1 LHTADIAPRPRAT
14 SRRRRLAALGLGLL
28 ALCTLAPSGF
38 VYRDGAARVVDE
50 ARARPAEVIV
60 VLGARVYADGRLSDA
75 LADRLEAA
83 LRLYRAGRAP
93 TVLVSGADDEPGA
106 MRRWLEARGVPPTA
120 IVEDPGGVDTYSTM
134 ARARGAYGATSAIVV
149 TQAFHLPRAL
159 YLGARKGLTCEGVV
173 ADARRYQKA
182 GYYQVREVFSRVRAF
197 VDVTRG
203 REVPLAR

>member
-1 LHTADIAPRPRAT
+1 MRSARNTPPRA
-14 SRRRRLAALGLGLL
+14 SRRRRVAALLGALL
-28 ALCTLAPSGF
+28 ALGTLAPSAF
-38 VYRDGAARVVDE
+38 VYREGAARVVDE
-50 ARARPAEVIV
+50 GRARHAEVIV

-93 TVLVSGADDEPGA
+93 TVLVSGADEEPRA
-106 MRRWLEARGVPPTA
+106 MRRWLEARGVPPAA
-120 IVEDPGGVDTYSTM
+120 IVEDAGGFDTYSTM

-159 YLGARKGLTCEGVV
+159 YLGARKGLACEGVV

-182 GYYQVREVFSRVRAF
+182 GYYQLREVFSRVRAF